1 MRIREI
7 ESGLLA
13 EGIKIPMGKAARRK
27 RRGKTAAAISKASN
41 PLHGSAEGP
50 GQKSELLR
58 IRQAQKQ
65 PGLSRG
71 KRRRLAQ
78 RERRASK
85 AELVKVLSKA
95 HKRDESV
102 RKNGKMG
109 DMSDVSNSLMSLLD
123 DLRGGA
129 SLLDATR
136 GGGGGA
142 VGAAGDER
150 AAASGKK
157 RHSSKSMSNK
167 ARSRIAAA
175 EADNFSMVVNHA
187 AFQANPLAAIR
198 EHLKN
203 TLGH

>member
-1 MRIREI
+1 MC
-7 ESGLLA
+7 GLERSSPDCWLR
-13 EGIKIPMGKAARRK
+13 IKIPMGKAARRK

-129 SLLDATR
+129 SLLDAR
-136 GGGGGA
+136 AGA
-142 VGAAGDER
+142 VGGRGAGT
-150 AAASGKK
+150 K
-157 RHSSKSMSNK
+157 SSS
-167 ARSRIAAA
+167 
-175 EADNFSMVVNHA
+175 
-187 AFQANPLAAIR
+187 
-198 EHLKN
+198 
-203 TLGH
+203 

>member
-1 MRIREI
+1 MRC
-7 ESGLLA
+7 
-13 EGIKIPMGKAARRK
+13 
-27 RRGKTAAAISKASN
+27 
-41 PLHGSAEGP
+41 
-50 GQKSELLR
+50 
-58 IRQAQKQ
+58 AQEWQ
-65 PGLSRG
+65 
-71 KRRRLAQ
+71 
-78 RERRASK
+78 
-85 AELVKVLSKA
+85 
-95 HKRDESV
+95 
-102 RKNGKMG
+102 MG

-175 EADNFSMVVNHA
+175 E
-187 AFQANPLAAIR
+187 
-198 EHLKN
+198 
-203 TLGH
+203 GG